1 VAPPADLA
9 PAPFIVGV
17 PRSGTTLLR
26 LQLDAHPELALP
38 AETGFG
44 EVARRFEGSAVTREE
59 LLEALTSM
67 PTWPD
72 LSMSREALAELLA
85 EVEDGDLSAGLRAF
99 FRGYAAAR
107 GKARYGDKTPG
118 HVGDMDVLSRVLPE
132 ARFIHLIRD
141 GRDVAASLRG
151 LPFAPGDGG
160 IAAIAAAWRDTIWR
174 ARRVAAHLPHYT
186 EVRYEDLV
194 SEPERVLR
202 ELCDFLELEF
212 APEMLRAHERARERL
227 AEMRSATVGPDGV
240 IHLQDGTEVVARTF
254 RPPQTDRVGRWR
266 HSLSEY
272 EVTRFERFAGGALEQ
287 SGYPAYR
294 SVPDHAVPLGQV
306 AGRNPSMKVV
316 LGRQSLATLG
326 GSETYAL
333 TVARELER
341 LGHDVTLVAEELG
354 IAAAV
359 AGRRG
364 IRIARLDEAPS
375 GCDAVIAHDL
385 PMAVA
390 LAARYPDARRVFV
403 IHSDGWDLQLPPLV
417 PGLVDAVVACS
428 DRFAARARALPLEV
442 PIIRLREPVDT
453 DAYLFTTALPERPG
467 QALIVSNYL
476 QGERRRMLVDAWE
489 NAGIECVQA
498 GAPTEVVID
507 LAPALASADI
517 VVAKGR
523 AALEGM
529 CAGRAVYLYD
539 QYGGDG
545 WVTPDNYP
553 ALEADHFGGQATP
566 RPRTGADL
574 VADLAD
580 YSPEMGVVNHELVR
594 SHHGAR
600 SHAIEIVA
608 VLRGAYVR
616 EADQVEVTAE
626 IARLA
631 RASGRADLL
640 SGELWW
646 RMTTAEARVADAE
659 RRAGEAERQLGDAR
673 YLLDTKRARAG
684 LALGRAADRLRSRA

>member
-1 VAPPADLA
+1 VPSESDLA

-38 AETGFG
+38 AETAFG
-44 EVARRFEGSAVTREE
+44 EVARRFEGSAVTRDE
-59 LLEALTSM
+59 LLDALTSM
-67 PTWPD
+67 PTWAD
-72 LSMSREALAELLA
+72 LAMTRDELAELLA
-85 EVEDGDLSAGLRAF
+85 EVEDWNLSTGLRAF
-99 FRGYAAAR
+99 YRGYAAAR
-107 GKARYGDKTPG
+107 GKTRYGDKTPG
-118 HVGDMDVLSRVLPE
+118 HTVDIGVLSRVLPE
-132 ARFIHLIRD
+132 ARFIHIIRD

-160 IAAIAAAWRDTIWR
+160 IAAIAADWRDTIWR
-174 ARRVAAHLPHYT
+174 ARRAATDPAHYT

-194 SEPERVLR
+194 TEPESVLH

-227 AEMRSATVGPDGV
+227 SEMSSATVDPGGV
-240 IHLQDGTEVVARTF
+240 VRLQDGTEVVARTLG
-254 RPPQTDRVGRWR
+254 PPQADRIGRWR
-266 HSLSEY
+266 HALSDHD
-272 EVTRFERFAGGALEQ
+272 VTRFERFAGGALALEGYGPYEHR
-287 SGYPAYR
+287 SGHT
-294 SVPDHAVPLGQV
+294 VVLGQV
-306 AGRNPSMKVV
+306 GTNPSMKVV

-354 IAAAV
+354 IAGAV
-359 AGRRG
+359 AGGRG
-364 IRIARLDEAPS
+364 IRLASLDDAPS
-375 GCDAVIAHDL
+375 ECDAVIAHDL

-442 PIIRLREPVDT
+442 PIIRLREPIDT
-453 DAYLFTTALPERPG
+453 DAYLFTTTLPERPRR
-467 QALIVSNYL
+467 ALIVSNYL

-489 NAGIECVQA
+489 SAGIECVQA
-498 GAPTEVVID
+498 GTPTEVVVD
-507 LAPALASADI
+507 LAPALAGADI

-545 WVTPDNYP
+545 WITPDNYP
-553 ALEADHFGGQATP
+553 AIEADHFGGQATP

-574 VADLAD
+574 VADLAA
-580 YSPEMGVVNHELVR
+580 YSPEMGVVNHELIR

-600 SHAIEIVA
+600 SHTAELVA

-616 EADQVEVTAE
+616 EPDQVEVTAE
-626 IARLA
+626 IARIA
-631 RASGRADLL
+631 RASGRAELR
-640 SGELWW
+640 SAELWW
-646 RMTTAEARVADAE
+646 RMTAAEAQVADAE
-659 RRAGEAERQLGDAR
+659 RRAGEAERELGDAR
-673 YLLDTKRARAG
+673 YLLQTKRVRAG
-684 LALGRAADRLRSRA
+684 LALGRAKDRLRSRA